1 MTLSFTRRVLF
12 ASVVSVGLAG
22 LPARFALAAPPKSVE
37 RNVDRALANGDD
49 FEEPIN
55 YDRVPK
61 SARESIDG
69 IRHKE
74 KVLATF
80 RIRRSGVDYYRATV
94 ATRRSER
101 VILVNAEGVIRN
113 IEDIRP
119 DEMKAYKA
127 GQDAWYR
134 DYDDRMIAHERFYVK
149 AAEQVSGTVEHP
161 ERVKWEQCPGRVR
174 ATLSRES
181 AGETPDYII
190 RYRDH
195 DKILYQTT
203 IPDSG
208 QKKHLVQV
216 LPDGTIFNEG
226 EFTPTGRVANEDWK
240 SRVIGYDDLPERV
253 RESVNREAPKGRI
266 PRVEVAKRRGHD
278 VYTVDVAD
286 RDGMRYLTIL
296 EDGKVLAD
304 VKDSFEVARP
314 R

>member
-119 DEMKAYKA
+119 DEMKALDRRLKSSIEQRRTA
-127 GQDAWYR
+127 SPTDFAPEILIKKRQEREVPGVTCPR
-134 DYDDRMIAHERFYVK
+134 DD
-149 AAEQVSGTVEHP
+149 
-161 ERVKWEQCPGRVR
+161 
-174 ATLSRES
+174 
-181 AGETPDYII
+181 
-190 RYRDH
+190 
-195 DKILYQTT
+195 T
-203 IPDSG
+203 ININ
-208 QKKHLVQV
+208 H
-216 LPDGTIFNEG
+216 T
-226 EFTPTGRVANEDWK
+226 
-240 SRVIGYDDLPERV
+240 
-253 RESVNREAPKGRI
+253 
-266 PRVEVAKRRGHD
+266 
-278 VYTVDVAD
+278 
-286 RDGMRYLTIL
+286 
-296 EDGKVLAD
+296 
-304 VKDSFEVARP
+304 
-314 R
+314 